1 MTTVFDLIRTGVRT
15 WRDDVDTAAASLPVI
30 GGLFARKWRI
40 LRIDSASVRYTN
52 ADGESIEIPAQYDSE
67 MAQKEIRRIGKKG
80 PLVLRFA
87 SHLGFR
93 RDASFPVAARK
104 HLEDAIEL
112 ALPRLSPL
120 PAEDIVF
127 AADRSC
133 LQETEDRISL
143 PVSIIR
149 RDALEK
155 ALATAQALGLE
166 ASAADLENGM
176 PDTPPTIDLR
186 DGRTAP
192 SGGRSAFAL
201 GAVISVALLIGLIA
215 FAADRHYRLDPAF
228 ADARRPASLEARLEA
243 AISHADA
250 KSRSG
255 SAVAALADLSRRL
268 PDSAYLTSFTYDAG
282 EIRITGLAWD
292 AAAALRALD
301 AAEEFANATF
311 IGATVRDEETGRERF
326 ELTARHSLQ
335 MQGGGS

>member
-1 MTTVFDLIRTGVRT
+1 VTTVFDLIKTGVRT
-15 WRDDVDTAAASLPVI
+15 WRDDVDTAAANLPVI
-30 GGLFARKWRI
+30 GSLFARKWRI
-40 LRIDSASVRYTN
+40 LRMDSASVRYTS
-52 ADGESIEIPAQYDSE
+52 ADGESIDIPAQHDAATARE
-67 MAQKEIRRIGKKG
+67 QIRKIGKKG

-87 SHLGFR
+87 SHFGFR
-93 RDASFPVAARK
+93 REASFPVAARK
-104 HLEDAIEL
+104 HLDEAIEL

-127 AADRSC
+127 AADRSR
-133 LQETEDRISL
+133 LQENDGRISL

-149 RDALEK
+149 RETLDSALER
-155 ALATAQALGLE
+155 AREWGLE
-166 ASAADLENGM
+166 TSAVDLENGQ
-176 PDTPPTIDLR
+176 PDTPPTVDLQ
-186 DGRTAP
+186 DGRHAP

-201 GAVISVALLIGLIA
+201 GAIISGILLIGLIA
-215 FAADRHYRLDPAF
+215 FALDRNYRLEPEF

-243 AISHADA
+243 AITHAEA

-255 SAVAALADLSRRL
+255 SSIAALADLSRRL
-268 PDSAYLTSFTYDAG
+268 PDSAYLTSFAYDAG

-301 AAEEFANATF
+301 AAEEFASAAF

-335 MQGGGS
+335 VRESGS

>member
-1 MTTVFDLIRTGVRT
+1 VTTVFDLIKTGVRT
-15 WRDDVDTAAASLPVI
+15 WRDDVDTAAAGLPAI

-40 LRIDSASVRYTN
+40 LRIDSASIRYTN
-52 ADGESIEIPAQYDSE
+52 ADGESIDIPAQYDSE
-67 MAQKEIRRIGKKG
+67 ATQDDIRRIGKKG
-80 PLVLRFA
+80 PLVVRFA

-104 HLEDAIEL
+104 HLDDAIEL

-120 PAEDIVF
+120 PAENIVF
-127 AADRSC
+127 AADRSG
-133 LQETEDRISL
+133 LQETDDRLSL

-155 ALATAQALGLE
+155 ALATAEGLGLSV
-166 ASAADLENGM
+166 AAADLENGD
-176 PDTPPTIDLR
+176 PDAPPTIDLR
-186 DGRTAP
+186 DGRNAP
-192 SGGRSAFAL
+192 AGGRSAFAL
-201 GAVISVALLIGLIA
+201 GAIITAILLIGLVA
-215 FAADRHYRLDPAF
+215 FSVDRHYRLEPAF

-301 AAEEFANATF
+301 AAEEFANAAF

-326 ELTARHSLQ
+326 ELTARHALR
-335 MQGGGS
+335 MPEGGS